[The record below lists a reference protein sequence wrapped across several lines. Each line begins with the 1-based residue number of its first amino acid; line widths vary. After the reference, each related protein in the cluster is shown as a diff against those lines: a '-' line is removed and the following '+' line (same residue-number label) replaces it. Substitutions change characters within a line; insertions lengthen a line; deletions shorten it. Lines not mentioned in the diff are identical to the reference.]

1 MEPKCKQSHSSVT
14 RKASTRSLP
23 GPLLQRRSLSPDR
36 PPASQFQER
45 SIRPAE
51 DRLFHSNISP
61 TESPRGPLGVL
72 FEPNC
77 QRYHATSLDSHE
89 RYTFRSPLVGQ
100 ETTPNEISYTPA
112 SSECPTDWSGLT
124 STNTA
129 TSDAGF
135 SVTTPPGSNEDMSLF
150 FNDLQLNPHLSHGDM
165 VSFANAKQTEQF
177 REINSRAGGIP
188 LQLSGGR
195 SNMNPNMMGDQGNTR
210 SRIVTVL
217 INSEIS
223 ETVNSIVNQIGREA
237 GVSIA
242 IHLEWVMDLGSYFL
256 TTWAGGRR
264 TGCALSFMFI

>member
-1 MEPKCKQSHSSVT
+1 MIFLSERYSLLIRKMEPKCKQSHSNVT
-14 RKASTRSLP
+14 KKANTRSQP
-23 GPLLQRRSLSPDR
+23 GPPPQRGSLSPDR

-51 DRLFHSNISP
+51 DRSFHSNISP
-61 TESPRGPLGVL
+61 TQSPRGSLSVL

-77 QRYHATSLDSHE
+77 QRYHTTSLDNHE
-89 RYTFRSPLVGQ
+89 RYTFGSPLVGQ
-100 ETTPNEISYTPA
+100 EATPEEISYTSA

-129 TSDAGF
+129 TSEAGF
-135 SVTTPPGSNEDMSLF
+135 SVPTPPGSNEDMSLF

-177 REINSRAGGIP
+177 REINSRAGGVP
-188 LQLSGGR
+188 LQLPGGR
-195 SNMNPNMMGDQGNTR
+195 SNMNPGMMGDQLQGNTH

-217 INSEIS
+217 INSEIP

-242 IHLEWVMDLGSYFL
+242 IHLE
-256 TTWAGGRR
+256 
-264 TGCALSFMFI
+264 